1 MSVGERVL
9 RVCEVVGARTGT
21 EESAQLGMSRYPLV
35 SPPLANS
42 HASAAAATELSSQ
55 HSTASLQARCT
66 RSKGKKI
73 VCQKYLTSPMS
84 RLTKL
89 TKVAFFKK
97 QLGVGGKNQSG
108 SR

>member
-55 HSTASLQARCT
+55 HCTAS
-66 RSKGKKI
+66 
-73 VCQKYLTSPMS
+73 
-84 RLTKL
+84 
-89 TKVAFFKK
+89 
-97 QLGVGGKNQSG
+97 QLGVQVLRQKNSDAKNI
-108 SR
+108 